1 MTPTNPVR
9 VILVVAMNVAFALA
23 IALAIRLGVA
33 FFGGIS
39 SSWVGELVIH
49 LTDPLVLPFGIE
61 AIKTPYGG
69 VFDVDAALTIGVL
82 LIAEWLLAL
91 VPSRTY

>member
-1 MTPTNPVR
+1 MAPANPVR
-9 VILVVAMNVAFALA
+9 VILVVAMNVAFAFA
-23 IALAIRLGVA
+23 VALAIRLGVV

-39 SSWVGELVIH
+39 SSVVGELVTH

-61 AIKTPYGG
+61 EIKTPYGG

-82 LIAEWLLAL
+82 LVVEWVLSL
-91 VPSRTY
+91 VHSRVR